1 MSVPEFKPFCKC
13 PAPRPC
19 LDPRKRGQVMVFKD
33 AAKYYSH
40 IKARHADLLFNHMD
54 LDGKFPEFKL
64 AGSVLGFHGSSYK
77 FTITEVSHFFT
88 EVWPFYK
95 INIVN

>member
-1 MSVPEFKPFCKC
+1 
-13 PAPRPC
+13 
-19 LDPRKRGQVMVFKD
+19 MVFKD

-40 IKARHADLLFNHMD
+40 IKARHADLLFNPMD

-88 EVWPFYK
+88 EVMAILQNQYSKLKVAKFSLD
-95 INIVN
+95 IN